1 MIESHDTVVTRPL
14 STASSARTHHWE
26 PMTGPFGA
34 ASKRALDVLVSVAML
49 IVFAPLVIGIA
60 IVVVLDSRG
69 GVFFKQMRVGYR
81 GKDFHQWK
89 FRSMVPGAVN
99 MGLGVNVARNDAR
112 ITRVGAILRK
122 TSLDELPNLINV
134 LKGDMSLVGPRPT
147 LRYQVDRYT
156 SVQLRRLN
164 ARPGVTGLAAIRG
177 RNAISWPQRIAYDVE
192 YIENWSLWRDIKII
206 AVTPWSMWVNRN
218 AIYGADGVND
228 DFGGVGGDTPEIG
241 NDGE

>member
-1 MIESHDTVVTRPL
+1 MQSRKIYY
-14 STASSARTHHWE
+14 
-26 PMTGPFGA
+26 FI
-34 ASKRALDVLVSVAML
+34 L
-49 IVFAPLVIGIA
+49 IIVIA
-60 IVVVLDSRG
+60 IAVMLDSRG
-69 GVFFKQMRVGYR
+69 GVFFKQERVGYR
-81 GKDFHQWK
+81 GKDFRQWK
-89 FRSMVPGAVN
+89 FRSMVSGAVN

-156 SVQLRRLN
+156 SEQLRRLN

-177 RNAISWPQRIAYDVE
+177 RNAISWPRRIAYDIE

-206 AVTPWSMWVNRN
+206 AVTPWSMLVNRN
-218 AIYGADGVND
+218 AIYGVDGIND
-228 DFGGVGGDTPEIG
+228 DFGRIDGDAPGIG
-241 NDGE
+241 NDNR

>member
-1 MIESHDTVVTRPL
+1 
-14 STASSARTHHWE
+14 
-26 PMTGPFGA
+26 MTGPFGA

-89 FRSMVPGAVN
+89 FRSMVRGAVN

-156 SVQLRRLN
+156 SEQLRRLN

-177 RNAISWPQRIAYDVE
+177 RNAVSWPQRIAYDVE